1 MAKNELTVDVE
12 MRMVVPEKAV
22 ERCFILL
29 EMWLADN
36 PDKTIVIEKEGD
48 TRVCLI
54 AEEKQGKEETLS
66 GP

>member
-22 ERCFILL
+22 ERCLLLL

-36 PDKTIVIEKEGD
+36 PEKTIVVEQEGD
-48 TRVCLI
+48 LRVCLI
-54 AEEKQGKEETLS
+54 AEREQGEK
-66 GP
+66 